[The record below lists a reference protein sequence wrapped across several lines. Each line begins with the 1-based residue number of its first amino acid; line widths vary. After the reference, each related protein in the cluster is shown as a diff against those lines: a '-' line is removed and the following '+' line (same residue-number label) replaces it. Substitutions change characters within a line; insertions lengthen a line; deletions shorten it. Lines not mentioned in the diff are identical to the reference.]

1 MNDFGPRRL
10 CGRLWLGGRLQD
22 PKKRTATTVKD
33 SHAIYVSQPEAV
45 AALVEQAA
53 KSVKTSAAA

>member
-1 MNDFGPRRL
+1 MKPRMDAVCAGENTRAL
-10 CGRLWLGGRLQD
+10 VPLQVEAFAY
-22 PKKRTATTVKD
+22 KLMERSSGK
-33 SHAIYVSQPEAV
+33 VSQPEAV